1 MMRRPLRAS
10 LALALLAVS
19 ASPLFAQLSID
30 TTVEIPAARTAAI
43 GGVHVALADDL
54 SSLFSNPAGFVQ
66 AGPEMR
72 LAELTVG
79 LSGPVFRL
87 ADFIL
92 QAVGSGNPA
101 ALISSGAAQDLFQ
114 NLYTSGSL
122 NGPLAIGY
130 VGNGLGFGIFNTSR
144 VTFTT
149 VNALLPVSAEVKED
163 LLFAA
168 GFAFS
173 IPLPEAARSTL
184 DIGLMIKSFVEGGV
198 ELSESL
204 LDLYSVIA
212 SANPGV
218 LINQPFSLGLGA
230 GLDAGIRYSWNGLI
244 SVGLV
249 GRNIPTFTARNT
261 YSSIVSLGQSAPVT
275 GFGYVPVDLSAGLMF
290 TPGLGFLDRYITHLK
305 IFLDYSDI
313 LDFWLHPDTAA
324 NWVLHVGLGTELT
337 ILEILSL
344 RGGFAD
350 GYFSAGLGMD
360 LSFFRLDV
368 AMFGQEL
375 SLEPGLRPAFNVL
388 FGIAFKI

>member
-1 MMRRPLRAS
+1 
-10 LALALLAVS
+10 
-19 ASPLFAQLSID
+19 
-30 TTVEIPAARTAAI
+30 
-43 GGVHVALADDL
+43 
-54 SSLFSNPAGFVQ
+54 
-66 AGPEMR
+66 
-72 LAELTVG
+72 
-79 LSGPVFRL
+79 
-87 ADFIL
+87 
-92 QAVGSGNPA
+92 
-101 ALISSGAAQDLFQ
+101 
-114 NLYTSGSL
+114 
-122 NGPLAIGY
+122 
-130 VGNGLGFGIFNTSR
+130 
-144 VTFTT
+144 
-149 VNALLPVSAEVKED
+149 
-163 LLFAA
+163 
-168 GFAFS
+168 
-173 IPLPEAARSTL
+173 
-184 DIGLMIKSFVEGGV
+184 MIKSFVEGGV